1 MNPNELII
9 RFETVDRQTEGPVT
23 RLVGFVRARNLLP
36 LMDAATLEANPRT
49 AKVGQI
55 TTDIR
60 ESIEMT
66 PDLFP
71 FKTKGILVASA
82 NCKELERRRYHMTFE
97 NPAIEGI
104 LDGGHNT
111 LAIGLHILSVAGVE
125 PREIKRLKTWPEF
138 KEAWD
143 ANQDKVKALKAVA
156 ASGEGGPLDFL
167 VPVEVLIPSDPDD
180 DLRFEAFTSS
190 LFEICAARNN
200 NRQLADEAKANKK
213 GLYDHLRVTVPE
225 EIAKRVEWK
234 SNDGGDVKIRDIV
247 ALSWIPLNLMNLP
260 DGVSKPR
267 VVDMYS
273 QKGKCSAAFDAL
285 MEHPEVSKQ
294 TGDGTFE
301 LHSQKIGKALAVAGI
316 MPLLYDLIYREFPG
330 AYNESGGRFGRLS
343 SVKMANDMK
352 TKPVTAFSKTPVQY
366 SYPDGFIMPL
376 VYGLS
381 ALMETNEDGI
391 VSWKVDDP
399 AKFVKD
405 TLTSVVRRYRAIIEA
420 FSGDPA
426 KIGKNEGAYTIAK
439 DAFETELLKLGAAV

>member
-1 MNPNELII
+1 MNPNELLI

-36 LMDAATLEANPRT
+36 LLDAADLDANPRT
-49 AKVGQI
+49 AKVSQI
-55 TTDIR
+55 TNDIR
-60 ESIEMT
+60 ESIETT
-66 PDLFP
+66 PELFP

-82 NCKELERRRYHMTFE
+82 NCRELERRRYHMTFE

-111 LAIGLHILSVAGVE
+111 LAIGLHILATAGVE
-125 PREIKRLKTWPEF
+125 PKELKKVKTWPEF
-138 KEAWD
+138 KESWV
-143 ANQDKVKALKAVA
+143 ANHDKVKSLKALA

-180 DLRFEAFTSS
+180 DLRLEAFTSS

-213 GLYDHLRVTVPE
+213 GLYDHLRTTVPAD
-225 EIAKRVEWK
+225 IAKRVEWK

-247 ALSWIPLNLMNLP
+247 ALSWVPLTLAPLP
-260 DGVSKPR
+260 AGVSKPR
-267 VVDMYS
+267 VVDIYS
-273 QKGKCSAAFDAL
+273 GKGKCSSSFDAL
-285 MEHPEVSKQ
+285 MEHPEVSGQ

-301 LHSQKIGKALAVAGI
+301 LHNTVIGAALAVAGA
-316 MPLLYDLIYREFPG
+316 MPKLYDLIYREFPA
-330 AYNESGGRFGRLS
+330 AYNDGGGRFGRLS
-343 SVKMANDMK
+343 SVKMASDMK
-352 TKPVTAFSKTPVQY
+352 TKPVSAFMKTPVQY

-381 ALMETNEDGI
+381 ALMRTDADGN
-391 VSWKVDDP
+391 VEWRVP
-399 AKFVKD
+399 NPEKFVRE
-405 TLTSVVRRYRAIIEA
+405 TLPSVVRRYRAIIEA
-420 FSGDPA
+420 FAGDPQ

-439 DAFETELLKLGAAV
+439 DAFETELLKLAQNS

>member
-1 MNPNELII
+1 MNPNELLI

-23 RLVGFVRARNLLP
+23 RLVGFARARNILP
-36 LMDAATLEANPRT
+36 LLDAADLEANPRT

-55 TTDIR
+55 TNDIR
-60 ESIEMT
+60 ESIET
-66 PDLFP
+66 SPELFP

-82 NCKELERRRYHMTFE
+82 NCRELERRRYHMTFE

-125 PREIKRLKTWPEF
+125 ARELKKVKSWPEF
-138 KEAWD
+138 KESWV
-143 ANQDKVKALKAVA
+143 ANQDKVKELKASA
-156 ASGEGGPLDFL
+156 SSGEGGPLDFL
-167 VPVEVLIPSDPDD
+167 VPIEVLIPSDPDD
-180 DLRFEAFTSS
+180 DLRLEAFTSS

-213 GLYDHLRVTVPE
+213 GLYDHLRTTVPT

-247 ALSWIPLNLMNLP
+247 ALAWVPLTIASLP
-260 DGVSKPR
+260 SGVSKPR
-267 VVDMYS
+267 VVDIYS
-273 QKGKCSAAFDAL
+273 GKGKCSASFDAL

-294 TGDGTFE
+294 LPDGTFE
-301 LHSQKIGKALAVAGI
+301 LHNTVVGSALAIAGA
-316 MPLLYDLIYREFPG
+316 MPKLYDLIYRDFPA
-330 AYNESGGRFGRLS
+330 AYNDGGKRFGGLS
-343 SVKMANDMK
+343 SVKLAKDMK
-352 TKPVTAFSKTPVQY
+352 IKPVSPFTKTPVQF

-381 ALMETNEDGI
+381 ALMTADANGNVTWSVPNPE
-391 VSWKVDDP
+391 
-399 AKFVKD
+399 KFLDD

-420 FSGDPA
+420 FSGDPQ

-439 DAFETELLKLGAAV
+439 DAFETELLKLAQNG